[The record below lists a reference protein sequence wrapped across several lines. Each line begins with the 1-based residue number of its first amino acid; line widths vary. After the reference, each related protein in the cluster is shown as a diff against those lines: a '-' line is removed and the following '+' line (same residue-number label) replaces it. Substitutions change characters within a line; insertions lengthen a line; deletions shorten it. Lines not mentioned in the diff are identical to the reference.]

1 MLQRIMVMNHQLYS
15 MLFPVV
21 TWHVNA
27 GYPGC
32 DWAKVAASPG
42 NALHPV

>member
-1 MLQRIMVMNHQLYS
+1 MLQRIMVMDSGLYS

-21 TWHVNA
+21 TWDVNA

-32 DWAKVAASPG
+32 DWVKAAASPG
-42 NALHPV
+42 NALHRV